1 MIWKREVVTRGKN
14 EMNGASATEDAAPQ
28 KKSVVENAYKY
39 VKTMANDDMAKLE
52 EKTGLPQWAVIAL
65 AVISALVIFCILFC
79 VCKKCICKKRKGK
92 KKGGKNEQVIDMS
105 QFQNLGDEI
114 DEAATVAKTGKK
126 GEDKEKEK
134 LGTLHFSL
142 DYDFE
147 ANNLKVHVM
156 EATGL
161 PAMDLNGTSDPYVKV
176 YVLPDKKK
184 KFETKV
190 QKKSLNPVFDE
201 TFNFKVLYKEIG
213 SKTVVLAMFD
223 FDRFGKHDIIGKI
236 EIPLNSIDL
245 GQMYEAT
252 KELEPADKD
261 SEKLGDICFSLR
273 YVPTSGKFSVVIL
286 EAKNLK
292 KMDACGLSD
301 PYVKINLMQNGKRL
315 KKKKTTVK
323 KNTLS
328 PYYNESFSFEV
339 PFEQIQKVSVVIT
352 VLDYDQVGSND
363 PIGKVIVGCGASGQ
377 ELRHWSD
384 MLAAPRRPIANWHS
398 LLPADDDK

>member
-1 MIWKREVVTRGKN
+1 MIWKREVVTR
-14 EMNGASATEDAAPQ
+14 DAAPQ